1 MIVQIFIAVTELIA
15 IWFMQ
20 DKRTEFRKFAPVFG
34 MLGQPFWFY
43 SSYMA
48 EQWGAFVMC
57 FFFTFAWI
65 KGFKEHWFD
74 ERKNEM
80 TSEQYY
86 ELICDAVDRI
96 GGDSKLDYK
105 DYVRRVLKEAL
116 ERKG

>member
-15 IWFMQ
+15 IWLMQ
-20 DKRTEFRKFAPVFG
+20 DKRADFRKFAPVFG

-43 SSYMA
+43 SSFIA
-48 EQWGAFVMC
+48 EQWGAFTMC
-57 FFFTFAWI
+57 FFFTAAWV

-74 ERKNEM
+74 ERNKPM

-86 ELICDAVDRI
+86 DLICDAVEKI
-96 GGDSKLDYK
+96 GTETKLDYK

-116 ERKG
+116 EHKK